1 MTSGKA
7 LRYIVRNKI
16 PAGGTRKHDA
26 MRQIA
31 FGGGGGGVV
40 GLKGVCQRCYWCVVR
55 TKLANKQG

>member
-31 FGGGGGGVV
+31 FGGGGGGG

-55 TKLANKQG
+55 NEACKQG